1 RDSSDNRQSYSDHGP
16 TSVHLA
22 APGDNVLSTWLGTD
36 PNADASYHRLSG
48 TSGATPHVSGT
59 AALLLGQNNSLT
71 VAQLMSA
78 ILNNVDVLPQ
88 WFGVTVT
95 GGRLNT
101 YQALV
106 NGSFNGS
113 PAVPL
118 PSPTN
123 GAAFTA
129 PATITITANA
139 HDSDGSVA
147 RVDFYAN
154 GSLIGSA
161 VASPFTFTW
170 TKVAAGAYTLT
181 AVATDNH

>member
-1 RDSSDNRQSYSDHGP
+1 
-16 TSVHLA
+16 
-22 APGDNVLSTWLGTD
+22 
-36 PNADASYHRLSG
+36 
-48 TSGATPHVSGT
+48 
-59 AALLLGQNNSLT
+59 
-71 VAQLMSA
+71 
-78 ILNNVDVLPQ
+78 LNNVDVLPQ

-106 NGSFNGS
+106 NGSFNVS
-113 PAVPL
+113 PTVTL
-118 PSPTN
+118 TSPTN

-147 RVDFYAN
+147 RGGFYAN

-170 TKVAAGAYTLT
+170 TKVAARAYTLT
-181 AVATDNH
+181 AVATDNHGAPKTSAPVSVSVNPDPSRVNVAAAAAGATAVASSTYSGPPALPASGAIDGDHKNWAAGEGWNDNTLGIYPDWL